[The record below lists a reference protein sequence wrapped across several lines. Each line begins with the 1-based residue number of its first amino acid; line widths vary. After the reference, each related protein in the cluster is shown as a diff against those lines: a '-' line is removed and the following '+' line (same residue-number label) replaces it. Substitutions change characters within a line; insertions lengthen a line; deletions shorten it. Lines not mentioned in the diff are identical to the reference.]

1 MRTKTALAFSTFLL
15 LAAAFTVAA
24 AAASDASAR
33 PNFAGV
39 WELDQ
44 TRSHSIPPDM
54 RQTLTVTQEGDRV
67 SVELKVVTPQGE
79 RVIKEAYT
87 LDGKE
92 TEFAPPA
99 PPNAPKDAPAPKGKR
114 TARWMANGRGFI
126 IEDEIVNPTPQGG
139 TETVLMARKWMQWPD
154 GTFSIETITERGG
167 NAFNNKRVF
176 VKK

>member
-1 MRTKTALAFSTFLL
+1 MRLKTALAAPASLL
-15 LAAAFTVAA
+15 LAAAAVFAATAA
-24 AAASDASAR
+24 APAR
-33 PNFAGV
+33 PNFTGT

-44 TRSHSIPPDM
+44 SRSHSVPPDVK
-54 RQTLTVTQEGDRV
+54 QTMTIAQDGDKV
-67 SVELKVVTPQGE
+67 SVELKVVSPQGE

-87 LDGKE
+87 VDGKE
-92 TEFAPPA
+92 AEFAPPV

-114 TARWMANGRGFI
+114 TARWMANDKGFI
-126 IEDEIVNPTPQGG
+126 IEDEIVNQTPKGP
-139 TETVLMARKWMQWPD
+139 ETILVARKWMTWPD

>member
-1 MRTKTALAFSTFLL
+1 MRIKTATACSALLL
-15 LAAAFTVAA
+15 LAATVVLAA
-24 AAASDASAR
+24 TPAH
-33 PNFAGV
+33 PNFGGT

-44 TRSHSIPPDM
+44 SRSHSIPPDM
-54 RQTLTVTQEGDRV
+54 KQTFTVVQDGDRI
-67 SVELKVVTPQGE
+67 SVELKVVNAQGE

-92 TEFAPPA
+92 TEFAPPV

-114 TARWMANGRGFI
+114 TARWMANDKGFI
-126 IEDEIVNPTPQGG
+126 IEDEIVSPTPQGG
-139 TETVLMARKWMQWPD
+139 TETILIARKWMHWPD

-176 VKK
+176 VKAPAAK

>member
-1 MRTKTALAFSTFLL
+1 MRLKTAPVAVAACLL
-15 LAAAFTVAA
+15 LAAVAAFTVVRAA
-24 AAASDASAR
+24 H
-33 PNFAGV
+33 PNFSGT

-54 RQTLTVTQEGDRV
+54 KQTMTVTQDGDRV
-67 SVELKVVTPQGE
+67 SVELKVTNAQGE

-92 TEFAPPA
+92 TEFAPPV

-114 TARWMANGRGFI
+114 TARWMPNDKGFI
-126 IEDEIVNPTPQGG
+126 IEDEIVQTSPRGP
-139 TETVLMARKWMQWPD
+139 ETILIARKWMHWPD

-167 NAFNNKRVF
+167 NAFNNKRFF
-176 VKK
+176 VKKQ

>member
-1 MRTKTALAFSTFLL
+1 MRLKETLLCSALL
-15 LAAAFTVAA
+15 LFAASAVFAAF
-24 AAASDASAR
+24 AR
-33 PNFAGV
+33 PNFSGT

-44 TRSHSIPPDM
+44 GRSHSIPPDM
-54 RQTLTVTQEGDRV
+54 KQTMTVVHDGDKV
-67 SVELKVVTPQGE
+67 AVELKLVTQQGE

-92 TEFAPPA
+92 TEFAPPV

-114 TARWMANGRGFI
+114 TARWMANDKGFI
-126 IEDEIVNPTPQGG
+126 IEDEIVGPTPQGG
-139 TETVLMARKWMQWPD
+139 TETILIARKWMHWPD

-176 VKK
+176 VKKQ

>member
-1 MRTKTALAFSTFLL
+1 MRLKTALVCSAYML
-15 LAAAFTVAA
+15 LAATATVAA
-24 AAASDASAR
+24 FAADTAH
-33 PNFAGV
+33 PNFSGA

-44 TRSHSIPPDM
+44 SRSHSIPPDM
-54 RQTLTVTQEGDRV
+54 KQTLTVTQEGDHV

-92 TEFAPPA
+92 TEYAPPT

-114 TARWMANGRGFI
+114 TAHWMPNGKGFI

-139 TETVLMARKWMQWPD
+139 TETALIARKWMQWPD

-176 VKK
+176 VKKA

>member
-1 MRTKTALAFSTFLL
+1 MRMKTALLCSALL
-15 LAAAFTVAA
+15 LAASVALA
-24 AAASDASAR
+24 VTQAR
-33 PNFAGV
+33 PNFGGT

-44 TRSHSIPPDM
+44 SRSHSIPPDM
-54 RQTLTVTQEGDRV
+54 KQTMTVAHDGNRV

-92 TEFAPPA
+92 TEFAPPV

-114 TARWMANGRGFI
+114 NARWMPNGKGFI
-126 IEDEIVNPTPQGG
+126 IEDEIVSPTPQGG
-139 TETVLMARKWMQWPD
+139 TETILMARKWMQWPD

-176 VKK
+176 VKKS

>member
-1 MRTKTALAFSTFLL
+1 MRLRILLVCTALLL
-15 LAAAFTVAA
+15 LAASIVLAA
-24 AAASDASAR
+24 TPVR
-33 PNFAGV
+33 PNFSGT

-54 RQTLTVTQEGDRV
+54 KQLMTVVQEGDRV
-67 SVELKVVTPQGE
+67 AVELKVTNAQGD

-92 TEFAPPA
+92 AEYAPPV

-114 TARWMANGRGFI
+114 TARWMANDKGFI
-126 IEDEIVNPTPQGG
+126 IEDEIVNQTPQGD
-139 TETVLMARKWMQWPD
+139 TETILIARKWMHWPD

-176 VKK
+176 VKKQ

>member
-1 MRTKTALAFSTFLL
+1 MRLKIASACAALL
-15 LAAAFTVAA
+15 LAAAAA
-24 AAASDASAR
+24 AAFAAADR
-33 PNFAGV
+33 PNFAGT

-54 RQTLTVTQEGDRV
+54 KQLMTVVQEGDRV
-67 SVELKVVTPQGE
+67 SVELKLTNAQGE

-92 TEFAPPA
+92 TEFAPPV

-114 TARWMANGRGFI
+114 TARWMANGKGFV
-126 IEDEIVNPTPQGG
+126 IEDEIVNQTPQGAA
-139 TETVLMARKWMQWPD
+139 ETILVARKWMHWPD

>member
-1 MRTKTALAFSTFLL
+1 MRLKTAPAFAACLLLFAAPALAF
-15 LAAAFTVAA
+15 AP
-24 AAASDASAR
+24 AR
-33 PNFAGV
+33 PNFSGT

-44 TRSHSIPPDM
+44 TRSHSIPPDVK
-54 RQTLTVTQEGDRV
+54 QTMTVAQDGDKV
-67 SVELKVVTPQGE
+67 SVELKVVSPQGE

-92 TEFAPPA
+92 IEFAPPV

-114 TARWMANGRGFI
+114 TARWMANDKGFI
-126 IEDEIVNPTPQGG
+126 IEDEIVQTSPRG
-139 TETVLMARKWMQWPD
+139 TETILVARKWMHWPD

-176 VKK
+176 VKKQ